1 LYKVVTGRKDLKKT
15 VKLLVYLGDV
25 FYNLS
30 QVRRCLTLPGTT
42 LKENRMD
49 SNALN
54 LLKKRVDAPATS
66 TPTPVESTENTEF
79 LGIHCPTSM
88 KQSLQMYAGIER
100 ITLSQ
105 FVREVLQME
114 LMRLARGETSSR
126 EQLMR
131 ERRAAMAHQVTA
143 KANILD

>member
-1 LYKVVTGRKDLKKT
+1 
-15 VKLLVYLGDV
+15 
-25 FYNLS
+25 
-30 QVRRCLTLPGTT
+30 
-42 LKENRMD
+42 MD